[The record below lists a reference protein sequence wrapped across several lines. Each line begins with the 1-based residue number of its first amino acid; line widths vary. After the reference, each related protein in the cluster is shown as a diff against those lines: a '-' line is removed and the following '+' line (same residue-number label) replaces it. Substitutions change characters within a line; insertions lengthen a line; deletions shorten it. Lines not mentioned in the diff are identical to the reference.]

1 MRLPGVLD
9 GKRFDLFYMKDEGY
23 VMSLT
28 STYGSLQVK
37 SGQKESIRVGE
48 NGESSKFQYTEVISN
63 HFDYRGAV
71 NFHNSKRHD
80 CGTKH
85 GLSIKETW
93 RTTNWT
99 LHVLSYSIGITE
111 VNAFVAM
118 RFLVD

>member
-71 NFHNSKRHD
+71 HFHNSKRHN
-80 CGTKH
+80 CGTST
-85 GLSIKETW
+85 GFQSRRLGEQRIG
-93 RTTNWT
+93 RC
-99 LHVLSYSIGITE
+99 VYSASSLG
-111 VNAFVAM
+111 
-118 RFLVD
+118 